1 MQNDFVGL
9 VMLSDE
15 WRVGETA
22 AAATAT
28 ATSGGQMEL
37 MAAPHYFHHNGFFID
52 LAQVMHLVVSDDH
65 LKVNTC

>member
-1 MQNDFVGL
+1 
-9 VMLSDE
+9 MLSDE
-15 WRVGETA
+15 WRVGEA
-22 AAATAT
+22 AAAAT

-37 MAAPHYFHHNGFFID
+37 MAASHYFHHNGFFID